1 VVYNSLTQLDAYS
14 QLWMVLIDDSLNLS
28 LGLGL
33 GQLVNYV
40 SVRLRLLVGVVVTDD
55 LSSSSSQS
63 TNSKTCVSDMMV

>member
-1 VVYNSLTQLDAYS
+1 MVYNSLTQLDAYS